1 MKKLSWFDKII
12 FFLNSLLA
20 IALILAYF
28 LPYIPPKSYPLISVL
43 TLGVPILIIA
53 NLVFFLYWLLRMKRQ
68 MLLSLIIMIV
78 GFGFASKFYKWPFA
92 SSERGGKYSIMNYN
106 VRVFGETSI
115 VDAPTAHQDIYDFIA
130 HNDPDIVAIEEYY
143 KQDKIVQNLYPYKY
157 IKFRTDESFF
167 GSAIL
172 SKYPIINSG
181 SLDFPVIQ
189 YGNNNAIFADI
200 VTDNNDTIR
209 VLAVHFQSLKITED
223 VQHVEKLRREG
234 NQDKKLVKDLS
245 KGSKKVAKSIANG
258 FAQQQVQAEIV
269 QDFIESSNL
278 PIIISGDFNNTAFS
292 HTYNHVRND
301 RFQDAYVKKGAG
313 FSSTYH
319 LNYFPLRIDFHLLDT
334 VFEVNSYERI
344 KVPYSDH
351 YPILTTFSVKD

>member
-92 SSERGGKYSIMNYN
+92 SSERGGRYSIMNYN
-106 VRVFGETSI
+106 VRMFNRSNWTDEDNIPDKINI
-115 VDAPTAHQDIYDFIA
+115 VIDEA
-130 HNDPDIVAIEEYY
+130 DPDILTIEEYY
-143 KQDKIVQNLYPYKY
+143 KNEHLEEKYPFKY
-157 IKFRTDESFF
+157 IKYRSENSSF
-167 GSAIL
+167 GQAIF
-172 SKYPIINSG
+172 SKFPMIKKQ
-181 SLDFPVIQ
+181 SLDFNLDDFT
-189 YGNNNAIFADI
+189 GDNNNAIF
-200 VTDNNDTIR
+200 TDLLIQEDTIR
-209 VLAVHFQSLKITED
+209 VYNIHFQSLQVTED
-223 VQHVEKLRREG
+223 VQEVDNFK
-234 NQDKKLVKDLS
+234 DKQE
-245 KGSKKVAKSIANG
+245 SKKVVKNISSG
-258 FAQQQVQAEIV
+258 FVRQQNQAEKVYQSIKGSAYPV
-269 QDFIESSNL
+269 
-278 PIIISGDFNNTAFS
+278 IISGDFNNTAFS